1 MKTKITYLILLYL
14 GILFIPQFTNAQ
26 DEKEKVEEGITDELG
41 VVTDRFQE
49 HFFEALKQKGIENYD
64 RALKSLDKAAEES
77 PNEVVIYNEM
87 AKNYGFLKQWEKA
100 EENYNKVLQMEPGKP
115 EAYEGL
121 YDVYYNTN
129 DYLKAIDV
137 VKKLIPFDKEY
148 KEDLANLYERTEQYD
163 KALQLLDELDQE
175 LGNNDYRN
183 QLRQQIYSKS
193 DDTGGQISDLEQRV
207 NRTPANEQ
215 DFLNLIYLY
224 SEQNNKEAAF
234 ATAKKLIEVNPGSHL
249 AHLALYKFYLD
260 DGKTNE
266 AITSMKK
273 IFASDEIDEEN
284 KFRVLN
290 DFLLFVNENPAFEK
304 NLEEMVALFS
314 KESNNN
320 QVYVQLGNY
329 YLGKELKEEALQYF
343 QMGLKNNATDY
354 NLIKNTL
361 LLQID
366 FNKYNE
372 AEELSRKS
380 LDLFPSQ
387 PLLYL
392 INGLAN
398 LNLENTSRAKLMLET
413 GLDFL
418 IDDLQMELDF
428 YLQLSKVHEKEGNT
442 SKATEY
448 ENKAKQILE
457 KN

>member
-1 MKTKITYLILLYL
+1 MRTKPLHLS
-14 GILFIPQFTNAQ
+14 ILFFGMLIIPQFTYAQ
-26 DEKEKVEEGITDELG
+26 DKGEEEITDELG

-64 RALKSLDKAAEES
+64 RALQSLEKAAQES
-77 PNEVVIYNEM
+77 PNEVVIYFEM
-87 AKNYGFLKQWEKA
+87 AKNYGFLEQWDKA
-100 EENYNKVLQMEPGKP
+100 EENYNKVLKMEPDMP

-129 DYLKAIDV
+129 KHLQAIEV
-137 VKKLIPFDKEY
+137 VKKLIPFDRDY
-148 KEDLANLYERTEQYD
+148 KEDLANLYERTEQYE

-193 DDTGGQISDLEQRV
+193 DDTGGQISDLEQRI
-207 NRTPANEQ
+207 NRTPTNEQ

-234 ATAKKLIEVNPGSHL
+234 ATAKKLIEINPGSEL

-260 DGKTNE
+260 EGKTSE
-266 AITSMKK
+266 AIASMKK
-273 IFASDEIDEEN
+273 VFVSDKIEDEN
-284 KFRVLN
+284 KFKVLN
-290 DFLLFVNENPAFEK
+290 DFLLFVNENPSFEK

-314 KESNNN
+314 EESNNN

-329 YLGKELKEEALQYF
+329 YLGKEMKAEALQYF
-343 QMGLKNNATDY
+343 QMGLKSNATDY
-354 NLIKNTL
+354 NLIKKTL

-366 FNKYNE
+366 FNKFKE
-372 AEELSRKS
+372 AEELSKKS

-398 LNLENTSRAKLMLET
+398 RNLENTSRAKSMLET

-428 YLQLSKVHEKEGNT
+428 YLQLSKVYEKEGNS
-442 SKATEY
+442 SKSTEY
-448 ENKAKQILE
+448 EKKAKNILE

>member
-1 MKTKITYLILLYL
+1 MNTKPFYVSV
-14 GILFIPQFTNAQ
+14 LFFGMFIIPQFSFAQ
-26 DEKEKVEEGITDELG
+26 EKGEEEITDELG

-64 RALKSLDKAAEES
+64 RALKSLEKAAQES
-77 PNEVVIYNEM
+77 PDEVVIYFEM
-87 AKNYGFLKQWEKA
+87 AKNYGHLNQWGKA
-100 EENYNKVLQMEPGKP
+100 EENYNKVLQMKPGMP
-115 EAYEGL
+115 EAFEGL

-129 DYLKAIDV
+129 EYLKAIEV
-137 VKKLIPFDKEY
+137 VKKLIPYDKEY
-148 KEDLANLYERTEQYD
+148 KEDLANLFERTEQYD

-183 QLRQQIYSKS
+183 TLRQQIYSKS
-193 DDTGGQISDLEQRV
+193 DDAGSQISDLEQRI

-215 DFLNLIYLY
+215 DFLNLIFLY

-234 ATAKKLIEVNPGSHL
+234 ATAKKLIEVNPNSEL

-260 DGKTNE
+260 EGKTTE
-266 AITSMKK
+266 AIHSMKK
-273 IFASDEIDEEN
+273 VFASDEIDQEN
-284 KFRVLN
+284 KFKVLN
-290 DFLLFVNENPAFEK
+290 DFLLFVNENPTFEK

-314 KESNNN
+314 EESNNN
-320 QVYVQLGNY
+320 QVYKQLGSY
-329 YLGKELKEEALQYF
+329 YLEKEMKAEALQYF
-343 QMGLKNNATDY
+343 KLGLKDNRTDY
-354 NLIKNTL
+354 NLIKSTL
-361 LLQID
+361 LLQLD
-366 FNKYNE
+366 FNKFEE

-387 PLLYL
+387 PFLYL
-392 INGLAN
+392 INGVAN
-398 LNLENTSRAKLMLET
+398 LNLENTSKAKSMLET

-428 YLQLSKVHEKEGNT
+428 YLQLSKVHEKEGNA

>member
-1 MKTKITYLILLYL
+1 MKEHFTYSLFLIL
-14 GILFIPQFTNAQ
+14 GWFFIPLISSAQ
-26 DEKEKVEEGITDELG
+26 DEKTDEVVLDELG

-64 RALKSLDKAAEES
+64 RALKSLEKAAQES
-77 PNEVVIYNEM
+77 PEEVVIYFEM
-87 AKNYGFLKQWEKA
+87 AKNYGFLKQWDRA
-100 EENYNKVLQMEPGKP
+100 EENYNKVHQMEPGKP

-129 DYLKAIDV
+129 EYLKAIEV
-137 VKKLIPFDKEY
+137 VKELIPFDKEY

-193 DDTGGQISDLEQRV
+193 DDTGGQISDLKQRI

-234 ATAKKLIEVNPGSHL
+234 ATAKKLIETNPNSEL

-260 DGKTNE
+260 DGKTDE
-266 AITSMKK
+266 AITSMKRV
-273 IFASDEIDEEN
+273 FTSDEIDQET
-284 KFRVLN
+284 KFKVLN
-290 DFLLFVNENPAFEK
+290 DFILFVNQNPTFEK
-304 NLEEMVALFS
+304 NLVEMVELFS
-314 KESNNN
+314 EEFNNN
-320 QVYVQLGNY
+320 KVYVQLGNY
-329 YLGKELKEEALQYF
+329 YLGKELNAKALQYF
-343 QMGLKNNATDY
+343 QKGLKNNASDF

-366 FNKYNE
+366 FDNFEE

-380 LDLFPSQ
+380 LNLFPSQ
-387 PLLYL
+387 PFLYL

-398 LNLENTSRAKLMLET
+398 LNLENTSRAKSMLET

-428 YLQLSKVHEKEGNT
+428 YLQLSKVYAKEGNS
-442 SKATEY
+442 SKAKDY
-448 ENKAKQILE
+448 ENKAKQILI